1 MGHQTSTKVVGSAT
15 DMTMGQRLLLET
27 LAGHFAWLASAHPQK
42 ARTATVRKARQSVIA
57 KLRSCD
63 TPVRLAA

>member
-15 DMTMGQRLLLET
+15 DVTPGQRLLLET

-42 ARTATVRKARQSVIA
+42 AKSATVRKARQSVIA
-57 KLRSCD
+57 TLRTCD
-63 TPVRLAA
+63 ARVRLAA